1 MDRFQEMTVFAAVVE
16 AGSFVGAADALGISK
31 AVASRLVAELEARLG
46 VRLLHRTTRRL
57 SLTEEGR
64 TFHARCKS
72 VLADVEEAEAEI
84 TARAGQARGL
94 VKINVPVTFG
104 VMHLAPL
111 WGDFMA
117 KNPQVSLDVTLS
129 DRFIDL
135 VEEGYDLAVRI
146 GRLGNSSLISRQLS
160 STRLVACASPR
171 YLKSHGEPS
180 HPDDLAR
187 HAVLAY
193 SLFSTGDLWEFTG
206 AQGPVATRVQPRLR
220 TNSGD
225 TCVQAALHHQ
235 GIILQPTFIVQEHLK
250 SGALKE
256 ILPAYRAA
264 ELGIHAVYPSRH
276 HVAPKIRVLIDY
288 LHKALRR
295 KDWA

>member
-1 MDRFQEMTVFAAVVE
+1 MDRFQEMTVFTAVVE

-31 AVASRLVAELEARLG
+31 AVVSRLVAELEARLG
-46 VRLLHRTTRRL
+46 VRLLHRTTRKL

-84 TARAGQARGL
+84 TARSGQARGL

-129 DRFIDL
+129 DRFVDL

-160 STRLVACASPR
+160 STRMVVCASPR
-171 YLKSHGEPS
+171 YLKAQGEPA
-180 HPDDLAR
+180 HPADLAQ

-193 SLFSTGDLWEFTG
+193 SLASKGDLWEFTG
-206 AQGPVATRVQPRLR
+206 PQGPVTARVQPRLR

-250 SGALKE
+250 SGALRE
-256 ILPAYRAA
+256 VLPDYRSH
-264 ELGIHAVYPSRH
+264 ELGIHAVYPSRQ

-288 LHKALRR
+288 LQRALRR
-295 KDWA
+295 RDWS

>member
-1 MDRFQEMTVFAAVVE
+1 MDRFQEMTVFTAVVE

-31 AVASRLVAELEARLG
+31 AVVSRLVAELEARLG
-46 VRLLHRTTRRL
+46 VRLLHRTTRKL

-84 TARAGQARGL
+84 TARSGQARGL

-129 DRFIDL
+129 DRFVDL

-160 STRLVACASPR
+160 STRMVVCASPR
-171 YLKSHGEPS
+171 YLKAQGEPA
-180 HPDDLAR
+180 HPADLAQ

-193 SLFSTGDLWEFTG
+193 SLASTGDLWEFTG
-206 AQGPVATRVQPRLR
+206 PQGPVTARVQPRLR

-250 SGALKE
+250 SGALRE
-256 ILPAYRAA
+256 VLPDYRSH
-264 ELGIHAVYPSRH
+264 ELGIHAVYPSRQ

-288 LHKALRR
+288 LQRALRR
-295 KDWA
+295 RDWS